1 MTTRERVIR
10 QRNKRLNFKKNISKK
25 EYVNLEVD

>member
-10 QRNKRLNFKKNISKK
+10 QRNKRLNYKRNISGKI
-25 EYVNLEVD
+25 YINLEID

>member
-10 QRNKRLNFKKNISKK
+10 QRNKRLNYKKNISGKI
-25 EYVNLEVD
+25 YINLEID